1 MADPAKAFLRFAGVA
16 VLMTVPARA
25 QEQPPRPPAIVTE
38 PASVP
43 GRKVSEHVAELLA
56 ASTPHVDPIKPKPVE
71 KNSGPLAPGVADK
84 PAYDIV
90 RLPNF
95 VVREPRVPS
104 VEDVRTPRG
113 LEVYAM
119 NKYLGAPN
127 SFSRAVLNRFTIA
140 DAWKHVPILGRYPW
154 FSSPEATAVDMYYD
168 DEVRKKMA
176 DLYGLLAIAPKAPSA
191 DAAPL
196 TRSAPPTPTVSND
209 KEQGVRDRRGGLR
222 QVAPSSDKPL
232 QIQ

>member
-1 MADPAKAFLRFAGVA
+1 MAYPAVSVLRFAGLA
-16 VLMTVPARA
+16 VLMAVPSVA
-25 QEQPPRPPAIVTE
+25 QEQPASPPRVVTE

-56 ASTPHVDPIKPKPVE
+56 AAMPHVDPIKPKPAE
-71 KNSGPLAPGVADK
+71 QGFGPLAPGVADK

-104 VEDVRTPRG
+104 AEDVRTPHG

-119 NKYLGAPN
+119 NKYMGAPN
-127 SFSRAVLNRFTIA
+127 GFSRAVLNRFTIA
-140 DAWKHVPILGRYPW
+140 GAWKHVPILGRYPW

-168 DEVRKKMA
+168 DEMGKKMA
-176 DLYGLLAIAPKAPSA
+176 DLYGLLAITPKGTSSGA
-191 DAAPL
+191 AAPTQSL
-196 TRSAPPTPTVSND
+196 PAARPV
-209 KEQGVRDRRGGLR
+209 L
-222 QVAPSSDKPL
+222 SDK
-232 QIQ
+232 